1 MVEGAGAAKEAP
13 GATQQHS
20 VAMVRQA
27 LGWTQEELAGRLAV
41 DRRTVARWEAG
52 ETTPHEVYVAKMLYL
67 LETEGSTH
75 GIS

>member
-1 MVEGAGAAKEAP
+1 MVEGTGKAVEAP
-13 GATQQHS
+13 SGPPAQS
-20 VAMVRQA
+20 VLLVRQA

-52 ETTPHEVYVAKMLYL
+52 ETSPHEVYVAKMLYL